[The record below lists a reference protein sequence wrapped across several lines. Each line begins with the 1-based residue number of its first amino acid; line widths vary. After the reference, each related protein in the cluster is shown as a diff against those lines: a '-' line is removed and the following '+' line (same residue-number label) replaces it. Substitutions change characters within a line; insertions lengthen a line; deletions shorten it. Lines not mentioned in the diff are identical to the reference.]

1 MQSISMRTLG
11 KSNIQVTPIGLGMM
25 EFAGGGGLMGSA
37 FPVIDQDEKNA
48 TVKAALD
55 GGINWF
61 DTAELY
67 GAGVSE
73 ASLSTAL
80 KAAGRKDSEVVV
92 ATKWW
97 PLF

>member
-1 MQSISMRTLG
+1 MAGDQSIAKRNLG
-11 KSNIQVTPIGLGMM
+11 KTNIQVTPIGLGMM
-25 EFAGGGGLMGSA
+25 EFAGGGGMMGSA

-73 ASLSTAL
+73 ASLAAAL
-80 KAAGRKDSEVVV
+80 KQRGKRIRM
-92 ATKWW
+92 
-97 PLF
+97 